1 MRSSYR
7 VAIGFILGCVLTV
20 CAFGLA
26 GAGHGTYTP
35 VTANAPMFAVIPT
48 IGVPMALIG
57 TPLLW
62 AVYFL
67 ALPKITS
74 RILRLFAVG
83 AVAFVHLGTV
93 AWMSS
98 RDEYFGRVFDRSPS
112 FMVFYFGVLIVG
124 VLTLGVVAIVRAREL
139 TMP

>member
-7 VAIGFILGCVLTV
+7 VAVGLVLGCVLSV

-35 VTANAPMFAVIPT
+35 ITANAPMLAI
-48 IGVPMALIG
+48 VPDAGIVLALLG

-62 AVYFL
+62 AAYFL

-74 RILRLFAVG
+74 RILRLFAV
-83 AVAFVHLGTV
+83 AVVASVHLGTA

-98 RDEYFGRVFDRSPS
+98 RDEYFGRVFERFPS
-112 FMVFYFGVLIVG
+112 LMVLYFGVLIVA
-124 VLTLGVVAIVRAREL
+124 VLTLGVVSVARAREL
-139 TMP
+139 RLS